1 MHVLYL
7 ATNGAAEPT
16 KASIPWHL
24 AVNGTIEV
32 GHTATI
38 VLLGDAAE
46 VVKSGVRATLEGVGL
61 PPLRDLVLK
70 AGERG
75 VALHV

>member
-1 MHVLYL
+1 MHVLYM
-7 ATNGAAEPT
+7 ATNGVADPA

-38 VLLGDAAE
+38 VLLGDATE
-46 VVKSGVRATLEGVGL
+46 FVKSAVRSTLEGVGL

-70 AGERG
+70 ARERG